1 MTTTTSLNLK
11 DMAERL
17 AKATRA
23 SAVILF
29 GSHATRTA
37 HPDSDVDVLYVVPDD
52 TDLLAVA
59 EEAERLFYPRP
70 VPLDLVPMRQSHWQR
85 GASVL
90 ARIVKKEGIILY
102 GA

>member
-1 MTTTTSLNLK
+1 VTTTTSVNLQNI
-11 DMAERL
+11 AERL

-29 GSHATRTA
+29 GSHATHTA
-37 HPDSDVDVLYVVPDD
+37 RPDSDVDVLYVVPDD
-52 TDLLAVA
+52 ADLLAVA
-59 EEAERLFYPRP
+59 QEAERLFYPRS
-70 VPLDLVPMRQSHWQR
+70 VPLDLVPMHQSHWQQ

-90 ARIVKKEGIILY
+90 ARIVKREGIVLY

>member
-1 MTTTTSLNLK
+1 VTTTTSLNLK
-11 DMAERL
+11 NLAERL

-29 GSHATRTA
+29 GSHASHTP

-52 TDLLAVA
+52 TDLLAIA

-70 VPLDLVPMRQSHWQR
+70 VPLDLVPMHESHWQR

-90 ARIVKKEGIILY
+90 ARIVKQEGIVLY